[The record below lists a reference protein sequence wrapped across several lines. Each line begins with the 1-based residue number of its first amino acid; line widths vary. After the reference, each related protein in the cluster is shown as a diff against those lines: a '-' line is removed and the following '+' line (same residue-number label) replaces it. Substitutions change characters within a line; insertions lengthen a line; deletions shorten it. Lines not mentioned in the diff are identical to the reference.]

1 MSEEHAAGVRH
12 RSFAAVLREGEKVRF
27 LELFFDLV
35 FVLAFTQ
42 CTALMVANPTW
53 GGVAQGMLVLAVLWW
68 AWGGY
73 AWLTSVVDPE
83 EGAAR
88 ITMFVTMAAMLIAAL
103 CVPRAF
109 SDRGLVFAMA
119 YGVVRAAHIALFT
132 MASRDDPALR
142 HSVATLAV
150 SSAIGVGLL
159 AGASFLDGIA
169 QGALWLLAILLDYG
183 GPALF
188 GTAGWRLVPSHFA
201 ERHGLVIILALGESI
216 VVLGVGAEVGLSAGV
231 IIAAMLGVALAS
243 ALWWTY
249 FDVVAL
255 VTERR
260 LSRTAAGRDRNT
272 LARDAYSYLHL
283 PLVAGII
290 LVALGLEN
298 VIAHVDQA
306 LHTIPAFALLGGVA
320 VYLLGHVALRL
331 RTGRSINRHRLL
343 IAVALLALVPV
354 AADIGA
360 LAVLIGVNIVL
371 WTMIAFETGR
381 YGDARSRLRHAI
393 ES

>member
-88 ITMFVTMAAMLIAAL
+88 ITMFVAMAAMLIAAL

-255 VTERR
+255 VTE
-260 LSRTAAGRDRNT
+260 
-272 LARDAYSYLHL
+272 
-283 PLVAGII
+283 
-290 LVALGLEN
+290 
-298 VIAHVDQA
+298 
-306 LHTIPAFALLGGVA
+306 
-320 VYLLGHVALRL
+320 
-331 RTGRSINRHRLL
+331 
-343 IAVALLALVPV
+343 
-354 AADIGA
+354 
-360 LAVLIGVNIVL
+360 
-371 WTMIAFETGR
+371 
-381 YGDARSRLRHAI
+381 
-393 ES
+393 